1 MMTHPLLPKLRQLD
15 LSGMVLT
22 LDMRAAQALE
32 GHLAPTEFLAILLDD
47 ELERRNQQRLARRF
61 ADSGCDGQKT
71 LASFDFAAAAGV
83 NRTVVNELA
92 TCGFVARH
100 ENILLCGPT
109 GVGKSHLANA
119 LACEALKRDYRVLS
133 RTAHR
138 LLLDLH
144 AARGTG
150 AYNRVWTRLVTCD
163 LLLLDDFGLQPL
175 AAQAVQD
182 LYDIIAE
189 RYERRSLIVTS
200 NRAFAEW
207 AAVFN
212 NDLLASAALDRL
224 THHAHTLLIQGES
237 YRQRSRHKEAL
248 GTSTASPAAHP
259 AVSGASLS

>member
-22 LDMRAAQALE
+22 LDMRAAQATE
-32 GHLAPTEFLAILLDD
+32 THLTPSEFLAVLLDD
-47 ELERRNQQRLARRF
+47 ELERRSQQRLARRF
-61 ADSGCDGQKT
+61 AESGCDGQKT
-71 LASFDFAAAAGV
+71 MAQFDFAAAPGV
-83 NRTVVNELA
+83 NRTVMHELA
-92 TCGFVARH
+92 TCAFVARH

-133 RTAHR
+133 RSTHR
-138 LLLDLH
+138 LLAELH
-144 AARGTG
+144 AARANG
-150 AYNRVWTRLVTCD
+150 AHTRLLGKVLNCD
-163 LLLLDDFGLQPL
+163 LLVLDDFGLQPL

-189 RYERRSLIVTS
+189 RYERRSVVITS
-200 NRAFAEW
+200 NRAFDEW

-224 THHAHTLLIQGES
+224 THHAHTLIIQGES
-237 YRQRSRHKEAL
+237 YRQRSRRKEAL
-248 GTSTASPAAHP
+248 AATSALPAT
-259 AVSGASLS
+259 SS